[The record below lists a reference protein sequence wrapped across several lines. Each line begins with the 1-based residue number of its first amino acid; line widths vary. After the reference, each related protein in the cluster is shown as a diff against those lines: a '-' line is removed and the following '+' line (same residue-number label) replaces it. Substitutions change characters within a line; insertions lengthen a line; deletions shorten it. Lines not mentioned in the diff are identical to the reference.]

1 MAYPGARSCRRMP
14 CWTGISGDP
23 RRGAS
28 ARVDLCWGRLG
39 SRLGQ
44 RSKYS
49 SSDLSLRITKAGGQ
63 CEVQGGAEVCEGAA
77 PYNLRVLRA
86 APAVSGTNPLSTPS
100 SPPSQAFLQLARRGS
115 TARVAGA
122 CRNHVSSI
130 TPPGDAAYRV
140 GTLGC
145 AGRSERGLLW
155 RPRGPRRTQVTTT
168 RFPPFRVRLDPSG
181 VHEMKLVS

>member
-1 MAYPGARSCRRMP
+1 
-14 CWTGISGDP
+14 
-23 RRGAS
+23 
-28 ARVDLCWGRLG
+28 
-39 SRLGQ
+39 LGQ

-77 PYNLRVLRA
+77 PYNLRVLRE
-86 APAVSGTNPLSTPS
+86 APRRVRYESFIYPIVTSIPGLTSIS
-100 SPPSQAFLQLARRGS
+100 KARS
-115 TARVAGA
+115 TAQVAGA

-155 RPRGPRRTQVTTT
+155 RPCGPRRTQVTTT
-168 RFPPFRVRLDPSG
+168 RFPPFRVRLDPSS
-181 VHEMKLVS
+181 VHKMKLSLSRRNLIHPTS